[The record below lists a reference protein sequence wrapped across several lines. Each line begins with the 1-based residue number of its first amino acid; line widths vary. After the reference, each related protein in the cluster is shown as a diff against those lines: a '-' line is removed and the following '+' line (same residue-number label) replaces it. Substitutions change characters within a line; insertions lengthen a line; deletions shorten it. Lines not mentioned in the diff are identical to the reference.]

1 MIKGDLS
8 KGKIDIERVAEAVV
22 APNRLNINKYSRAEI
37 IIGLARDTKAHVLAT
52 KFNTSINTIQTIKKE
67 NKELLERL
75 QRDLAS
81 FNVEKESKIINKLLE
96 LLDRKVE
103 RMAENEDSLDMAKM
117 TELSTTIK
125 DLHNKLLLDQ
135 GKATNITEYKNK
147 TENELIENLKEATLL
162 LEQGDKKALL
172 TAVFEK
178 E

>member
-8 KGKIDIERVAEAVV
+8 KGKIDIDRVAEAVV
-22 APNRLNINKYSRAEI
+22 VPDRPNINRYSRAEI
-37 IIGLARDTKAHVLAT
+37 IIGLARDTKCRILAE
-52 KFNTSINTIQTIKKE
+52 KFNTSVTTIEKIKKQ
-67 NKELLERL
+67 NLELIERL

-96 LLDRKVE
+96 LLDKKVE
-103 RMAENEDSLDMAKM
+103 RLAYNEDALDIAKM